1 MAVIAT
7 AAIATNAKID
17 MGVTTE
23 AHNEAMAT
31 GALTAVVKTAKIA
44 APQLMDV
51 IRDQGGRGGR
61 GRGDK
66 GGRGGEPTK
75 PSRSDGDW
83 GRGGASTAT
92 ASTEDKKTKKPPK
105 AEKDITK
112 AAMFKPAAASTKV
125 VNAFSLLNDSD
136 SDYMSNERQK
146 GVVVSKAIAYG
157 SVATYLGRKS
167 EETKTHRWHIYVRG
181 IANEDLSYMIS
192 KVVISLHSSFANP
205 VRGITTT
212 RHTEHGARS
221 IAFSISAD
229 TFPDLVPDG
238 SLNPSSFVVLTEPPY
253 EVSEYGWGEFETRIQ
268 IHFQDPDEKPV
279 DKIHMLVLYP
289 PGNQIASTKKPV
301 VSEFYDELVF
311 NEPTEFM
318 YKKLMTG
325 TVLHPLTPCPD
336 RMRFLNLACFKLD
349 HDTGPEKQAPPNPLQ
364 EYWPVYS
371 EAQDLKL
378 LADANAFI
386 SRELAMVKAL
396 LVEADIEAKEVKEK
410 LQQLQAQ
417 VVPKKSSKPPAL
429 GYP

>member
-1 MAVIAT
+1 
-7 AAIATNAKID
+7 
-17 MGVTTE
+17 
-23 AHNEAMAT
+23 
-31 GALTAVVKTAKIA
+31 
-44 APQLMDV
+44 
-51 IRDQGGRGGR
+51 
-61 GRGDK
+61 
-66 GGRGGEPTK
+66 
-75 PSRSDGDW
+75 
-83 GRGGASTAT
+83 
-92 ASTEDKKTKKPPK
+92 
-105 AEKDITK
+105 
-112 AAMFKPAAASTKV
+112 
-125 VNAFSLLNDSD
+125 
-136 SDYMSNERQK
+136 MSNERQK

-205 VRGITTT
+205 VR
-212 RHTEHGARS
+212 
-221 IAFSISAD
+221 
-229 TFPDLVPDG
+229 
-238 SLNPSSFVVLTEPPY
+238 VLTEPPY

-378 LADANAFI
+378 LADADAFI

>member
-1 MAVIAT
+1 
-7 AAIATNAKID
+7 
-17 MGVTTE
+17 
-23 AHNEAMAT
+23 
-31 GALTAVVKTAKIA
+31 
-44 APQLMDV
+44 
-51 IRDQGGRGGR
+51 
-61 GRGDK
+61 
-66 GGRGGEPTK
+66 
-75 PSRSDGDW
+75 
-83 GRGGASTAT
+83 
-92 ASTEDKKTKKPPK
+92 
-105 AEKDITK
+105 
-112 AAMFKPAAASTKV
+112 
-125 VNAFSLLNDSD
+125 
-136 SDYMSNERQK
+136 MSNERQK

-205 VRGITTT
+205 VR
-212 RHTEHGARS
+212 
-221 IAFSISAD
+221 
-229 TFPDLVPDG
+229 
-238 SLNPSSFVVLTEPPY
+238 VLTEPPY

-325 TVLHPLTPCPD
+325 
-336 RMRFLNLACFKLD
+336 
-349 HDTGPEKQAPPNPLQ
+349 PEKQAPPNPLQ

-378 LADANAFI
+378 LADADAFI